1 MGSRALASGLPF
13 INGASDPGGFGVSFW
28 CVSTPVG
35 RTQLRRVM
43 PLRYRRLTIIGILGS
58 KQPLLKLWQSS
69 GRGGEQPLEAG
80 PHVLL
85 LPAAPG
91 AVGKCGC
98 AGECG
103 SCGSGGVGRVGGMT
117 VLCFYLS
124 PG

>member
-1 MGSRALASGLPF
+1 MCEYPPRADTAKK
-13 INGASDPGGFGVSFW
+13 SDAFALQETDNYW
-28 CVSTPVG
+28 H
-35 RTQLRRVM
+35 
-43 PLRYRRLTIIGILGS
+43 LGS
-58 KQPLLKLWQSS
+58 KQPLLKLWQST